1 MDLIE
6 QYIRKIILERDKT
19 DVTTPSGYQI
29 KILSSY
35 YGNSDVERFR
45 SKLVND
51 RAQNNGCIQGFM
63 IVAKKKNKNGDDS
76 KLIDD
81 VIDAMRMNKT
91 LMQYYDKDFRIIMSE
106 PRKIGKRKKVFAV
119 WILDMR
125 DSSRF
130 KQLLNRIDQLFSNPD
145 AIRIVIPKNAKSY
158 ILKFLKQDGTSVIQ
172 QRAAITWID
181 SVNGFLSD
189 LKTNDTYTYNQI
201 LNPKDK
207 FSVRLL
213 SSIPDFNKMLLGVNV
228 DDETD
233 ASTYKQ
239 VVTIDDEWVKNNFKI
254 NFRGTA
260 TVLAS
265 PITGEET
272 VIPKEGSLYYG
283 VSTGADPFYTGTF
296 DDDGKPNDGTYS
308 YTVPEGPTV
317 KGDPSSFTGKLTTN
331 LAPLLDAMGFDT
343 GDKRITW
350 SFIKGRLYYWNPD
363 TSDLKYMYFDGT
375 FKEKSPL
382 NGNIYERNSTENVIK
397 ADTKTGAKNI
407 EYIRGEYKLIGK
419 VTGGKTK
426 YYGKNITFPYTF
438 DNNIYYQDP
447 TNADSIYGYFDEI
460 GRWIQ
465 VPKQT
470 FVDYAIDKEI
480 SAEVYARS
488 VVPIVDPD
496 LCSGLCKTFNVTDD
510 FLTIKPNS
518 NNYAYLYVKTTKAG
532 VTKFEKPSSYKFAG
546 DAVQYRRRIKYL
558 NEVVSGHKKVSVL
571 SSLEYDTT
579 TAKFKYT
586 ELTKTPAGDDLWISE
601 TDLK

>member
-35 YGNSDVERFR
+35 YGDSDVERLR

-51 RAQNNGCIQGFM
+51 RAQENGCIQGFM
-63 IVAKKKNKNGDDS
+63 IVAKKKNEKGDDS

-125 DSSRF
+125 ESSRF
-130 KQLLNRIDQLFSNPD
+130 KQLLNRIDQVFSNPD
-145 AIRIVIPKNAKSY
+145 AIRISIPKDAKSY
-158 ILKFLKQDGTSVIQ
+158 ILKFLAQDGTSVIQ
-172 QRAAITWID
+172 QRDAITWID

-272 VIPKEGSLYYG
+272 VIPKEGSLYYSVG
-283 VSTGADPFYTGTF
+283 TGADPFYTGTF
-296 DDDGKPNDGTYS
+296 DDDGKPNDGNYIFGGP
-308 YTVPEGPTV
+308 VGPTV
-317 KGDPSSFTGKLTTN
+317 KGDPSSYTGKLTTN

-350 SFIKGRLYYWNPD
+350 SFIKGTLFYWHPKD
-363 TSDLKYMYFDGT
+363 PKYMYFEGT

-382 NGNIYERNSTENVIK
+382 NGNIYSRKTTEKVIAGK
-397 ADTKTGAKNI
+397 GDVQQI
-407 EYIRGEYKLIGK
+407 EITRSEYELIGK

-426 YYGKNITFPYTF
+426 YYGKNITLPYTF
-438 DNNIYYQDP
+438 DNTIYYQDP
-447 TNADSIYGYFDEI
+447 KNADSVYGYFDEI

-480 SAEVYARS
+480 SAEVYAKS

-496 LCSGLCKTFNVTDD
+496 LCSGLCKTFNVTDE

-518 NNYAYLYVKTTKAG
+518 NNYANLYVKTTKAG

-546 DAVQYRRRIKYL
+546 DNVQYRRRIKYL
-558 NEVVSGHKKVSVL
+558 NEVVSGYKKVSVL
-571 SSLEYDTT
+571 TNLEYDTT

-586 ELTKTPAGDDLWISE
+586 ELAKTPAGDDLWISQ
-601 TDLK
+601 TDLN